1 MLNLSQGYNSMK
13 YKAIIWDFGG
23 VITSSP
29 FDAFNEF
36 EEVNGLPKDIIRT
49 INSENPDMNAWAQFE
64 SNSITI
70 DQFDDL
76 FLKEAKAKGFD
87 IKGRDIIKLLKGSI
101 RENMVSFL
109 RELKSNFK
117 LGCITNNVKPS
128 SEENTDNE
136 TKEAMSIFDHVI
148 ESSIVGIR
156 KPNPE
161 IYMMSCDALNVSPDQ
176 CIYLDDLGINLKPAR
191 ELGMTTIK
199 VIQPEDAIQEV
210 RNLLK

>member
-1 MLNLSQGYNSMK
+1 MK

-29 FDAFNEF
+29 FEAFNEF
-36 EEVNGLPKDIIRT
+36 EEENGLPKDIIRT
-49 INSENPDMNAWAQFE
+49 INSENPDMNAWAKFE

-70 DQFDDL
+70 DEFNDL
-76 FLKEAKAKGFD
+76 FLDEAKAKGFD

-101 RENMVSFL
+101 RKNMVSFL
-109 RELKSNFK
+109 RELKSDFK
-117 LGCITNNVKPS
+117 LGCITNNVKSS

-199 VIQPEDAIQEV
+199 VIKPEDAIQEV

>member
-1 MLNLSQGYNSMK
+1 MK

-29 FDAFNEF
+29 FEAFNQF
-36 EEVNGLPKDIIRT
+36 EEANGLPKDIIRT
-49 INSENPDMNAWAQFE
+49 INSENPDTNAWAKFE

-70 DQFDDL
+70 DVFNDL

-101 RENMVSFL
+101 RKNMVSFL
-109 RELKSNFK
+109 RELKSDFK
-117 LGCITNNVKPS
+117 LGCITNNVKSS
-128 SEENTDNE
+128 SEENNDNE
-136 TKEAMSIFDHVI
+136 TKEAMSLFDHII

-161 IYMMSCDALNVSPDQ
+161 IYMMSCDALKVSPDQ

-199 VIQPEDAIQEV
+199 VIHPEDAIQEV

>member
-1 MLNLSQGYNSMK
+1 MK

-76 FLKEAKAKGFD
+76 FLKEAKTKGFD

-109 RELKSNFK
+109 RELKSDFK

-161 IYMMSCDALNVSPDQ
+161 IYMMSCDALNVSPNQ

>member
-1 MLNLSQGYNSMK
+1 MK

-36 EEVNGLPKDIIRT
+36 EEANGLPKDIIRT

>member
-1 MLNLSQGYNSMK
+1 MK

-29 FDAFNEF
+29 FEAFNQF
-36 EEVNGLPKDIIRT
+36 EEANGLPKDIIRT
-49 INSENPDMNAWAQFE
+49 INSENPDTNAWAKFE

-70 DQFDDL
+70 DVFNDL

-101 RENMVSFL
+101 RKNMVSFL
-109 RELKSNFK
+109 RELKTDFK
-117 LGCITNNVKPS
+117 LGCITNNVKSS
-128 SEENTDNE
+128 SEENNDNE
-136 TKEAMSIFDHVI
+136 TKEAMSLFDHVI

-161 IYMMSCDALNVSPDQ
+161 IYMMSCDALKVSPDQ
-176 CIYLDDLGINLKPAR
+176 CIYLDDLGINLKPGR

-199 VIQPEDAIQEV
+199 VIKPEDAIQEV

>member
-1 MLNLSQGYNSMK
+1 MK

-29 FDAFNEF
+29 FEAFNEF
-36 EEVNGLPKDIIRT
+36 EEANSLPKDIIRT

-70 DQFDDL
+70 GQFNDL

-109 RELKSNFK
+109 RELKSDFK
-117 LGCITNNVKPS
+117 LGCITNNVKS
-128 SEENTDNE
+128 SSQENTDNE
-136 TKEAMSIFDHVI
+136 TEEVMSIFDHVI

-199 VIQPEDAIQEV
+199 VMQPEDAIQEV

>member
-1 MLNLSQGYNSMK
+1 
-13 YKAIIWDFGG
+13 
-23 VITSSP
+23 
-29 FDAFNEF
+29 
-36 EEVNGLPKDIIRT
+36 
-49 INSENPDMNAWAQFE
+49 
-64 SNSITI
+64 
-70 DQFDDL
+70 
-76 FLKEAKAKGFD
+76 
-87 IKGRDIIKLLKGSI
+87 
-101 RENMVSFL
+101 MVSFL
-109 RELKSNFK
+109 RELKSDFK

-148 ESSIVGIR
+148 ESSIAGIR

>member
-1 MLNLSQGYNSMK
+1 MK

-29 FDAFNEF
+29 FEAFNEF
-36 EEVNGLPKDIIRT
+36 EKANGLPKDIIRT

-70 DQFDDL
+70 DQFNDL

-101 RENMVSFL
+101 RENMVIFL
-109 RELKSNFK
+109 RELKSDFK
-117 LGCITNNVKPS
+117 LGCITNNVKSS

-136 TKEAMSIFDHVI
+136 TEEAMSIFDHVI
-148 ESSIVGIR
+148 ESSLVGIR
-156 KPNPE
+156 KPNPD
-161 IYMMSCDALNVSPDQ
+161 IYIMSCVALNVSPDQ

>member
-1 MLNLSQGYNSMK
+1 MK

-29 FDAFNEF
+29 FEAFNKF
-36 EEVNGLPKDIIRT
+36 EEANGLPKDIIRT
-49 INSENPDMNAWAQFE
+49 INSENSDMNAWAQFE

-70 DQFDDL
+70 DQFNDL

-109 RELKSNFK
+109 RELKSDFK
-117 LGCITNNVKPS
+117 LGCITNNVKS
-128 SEENTDNE
+128 SSGENTDNE
-136 TKEAMSIFDHVI
+136 TEEAMSIFDHVI

-199 VIQPEDAIQEV
+199 VIKPEDAIQEV

>member
-1 MLNLSQGYNSMK
+1 MK

-29 FDAFNEF
+29 FEAFNQF

-49 INSENPDMNAWAQFE
+49 INSENPDMNAWAKFE

-70 DQFDDL
+70 DVFNDL
-76 FLKEAKAKGFD
+76 FLKESKAKGFD

-101 RENMVSFL
+101 RKNMVSFL
-109 RELKSNFK
+109 RELKSDFK
-117 LGCITNNVKPS
+117 LGCITNNVKSS
-128 SEENTDNE
+128 SEENNDNE
-136 TKEAMSIFDHVI
+136 TKEAMSLFDHVI

-161 IYMMSCDALNVSPDQ
+161 IYMMSCDALKVSPDQ

-199 VIQPEDAIQEV
+199 VIHPEDAIQEV

>member
-1 MLNLSQGYNSMK
+1 MK

-29 FDAFNEF
+29 FEAFNEF
-36 EEVNGLPKDIIRT
+36 EEANSLPKDIIRT

-76 FLKEAKAKGFD
+76 FLKEAKTKGFD

>member
-1 MLNLSQGYNSMK
+1 MK

-49 INSENPDMNAWAQFE
+49 INSENPDKNAWAQFE

-70 DQFDDL
+70 DQFNDL

-199 VIQPEDAIQEV
+199 VIQPDDAIQEV

>member
-1 MLNLSQGYNSMK
+1 MK

-29 FDAFNEF
+29 FEAFNEF
-36 EEVNGLPKDIIRT
+36 EEANSLPKDIIRT

-70 DQFDDL
+70 GQFNDL

-109 RELKSNFK
+109 RELKLDFK
-117 LGCITNNVKPS
+117 LGCITNNVKSS

-136 TKEAMSIFDHVI
+136 TEEAMSIFDHVI

>member
-1 MLNLSQGYNSMK
+1 MK

-29 FDAFNEF
+29 FEAFNAF
-36 EEVNGLPKDIIRT
+36 EEANSLPKDIIRT

-70 DQFDDL
+70 GQFNDL

-109 RELKSNFK
+109 RELKSDFK
-117 LGCITNNVKPS
+117 LGCITNNVKS
-128 SEENTDNE
+128 SSQENTDNE
-136 TKEAMSIFDHVI
+136 TEEVMSIFDHVI

-156 KPNPE
+156 KPNPK

-191 ELGMTTIK
+191 ELGMMTIK

>member
-1 MLNLSQGYNSMK
+1 MK

-87 IKGRDIIKLLKGSI
+87 IKGKDIIKLLKGSI

-128 SEENTDNE
+128 SEENSDNE

-148 ESSIVGIR
+148 ESSIAGIR

>member
-1 MLNLSQGYNSMK
+1 MK

-29 FDAFNEF
+29 FEAFNNF
-36 EEVNGLPKDIIRT
+36 EETNGLPKDIIRT

-70 DQFDDL
+70 DEFNDL

-109 RELKSNFK
+109 RELKSDFK
-117 LGCITNNVKPS
+117 LGCITNNVKSS

-136 TKEAMSIFDHVI
+136 TEEAMSIFDHVI

-161 IYMMSCDALNVSPDQ
+161 IYMMSCDALNVSPNQ

-191 ELGMTTIK
+191 KLGMTTIK

>member
-1 MLNLSQGYNSMK
+1 MK

-29 FDAFNEF
+29 FEAFNEF
-36 EEVNGLPKDIIRT
+36 EEANSLPKDIIRT

-70 DQFDDL
+70 GQFNDL

-109 RELKSNFK
+109 RELKSDFK
-117 LGCITNNVKPS
+117 LGCITNNVKS
-128 SEENTDNE
+128 SSQENTDNE
-136 TKEAMSIFDHVI
+136 TEEVMSIFDHVI

-191 ELGMTTIK
+191 ELGMMTIK

>member
-1 MLNLSQGYNSMK
+1 MK

-29 FDAFNEF
+29 FEAFNEF
-36 EEVNGLPKDIIRT
+36 EEANSLPKDIIRT

-70 DQFDDL
+70 GQFNDL

-109 RELKSNFK
+109 RELKSDFK
-117 LGCITNNVKPS
+117 LGCITNNVKSS

-136 TKEAMSIFDHVI
+136 TEEAMSIFDHVI

>member
-1 MLNLSQGYNSMK
+1 MK

-29 FDAFNEF
+29 FEAFNEF

-70 DQFDDL
+70 DQFNDL

-109 RELKSNFK
+109 RELKSDFK
-117 LGCITNNVKPS
+117 LGCITNNVKS
-128 SEENTDNE
+128 SSQENTDNE
-136 TKEAMSIFDHVI
+136 TEEVMSIFDHVI

>member
-1 MLNLSQGYNSMK
+1 
-13 YKAIIWDFGG
+13 
-23 VITSSP
+23 
-29 FDAFNEF
+29 
-36 EEVNGLPKDIIRT
+36 
-49 INSENPDMNAWAQFE
+49 MNAWAQFE

-70 DQFDDL
+70 NQFDDL

-101 RENMVSFL
+101 RKNMVSFL
-109 RELKSNFK
+109 RELKSDFK
-117 LGCITNNVKPS
+117 LGCITNNVKSS
-128 SEENTDNE
+128 SEENNDNE
-136 TKEAMSIFDHVI
+136 TKEAMSLFDHVI

-161 IYMMSCDALNVSPDQ
+161 IYMMSCDALKVSPDQ
-176 CIYLDDLGINLKPAR
+176 CIYLDEIGINLKPAR

>member
-1 MLNLSQGYNSMK
+1 MK

-148 ESSIVGIR
+148 ESSIAGIR

>member
-1 MLNLSQGYNSMK
+1 MK

-23 VITSSP
+23 VITSSA
-29 FDAFNEF
+29 FDAFNQF
-36 EEVNGLPKDIIRT
+36 EEANGLPKDIIRT
-49 INSENPDMNAWAQFE
+49 INSENPDTNAWAKFE

-70 DQFDDL
+70 DVFNDL

-101 RENMVSFL
+101 RKNMVSFL
-109 RELKSNFK
+109 RELKSDFK
-117 LGCITNNVKPS
+117 LGCITNNVKSS
-128 SEENTDNE
+128 SEENNDNE
-136 TKEAMSIFDHVI
+136 TKEAMSLFDHVI

-161 IYMMSCDALNVSPDQ
+161 IYMMSCDALKVSPDQ

>member
-1 MLNLSQGYNSMK
+1 MK

-76 FLKEAKAKGFD
+76 FLKEAKTKGFD

-148 ESSIVGIR
+148 ESSIAGIR

>member
-1 MLNLSQGYNSMK
+1 MK

-29 FDAFNEF
+29 FEAFNKF
-36 EEVNGLPKDIIRT
+36 EEANGLPKDIIRT
-49 INSENPDMNAWAQFE
+49 INSENSDMNAWAQFE

-70 DQFDDL
+70 DQFNDL

>member
-1 MLNLSQGYNSMK
+1 MC
-13 YKAIIWDFGG
+13 IRDRDFGG

-29 FDAFNEF
+29 FEAFNEF
-36 EEVNGLPKDIIRT
+36 EEANSLPKDIIRT

-70 DQFDDL
+70 GQFNDL

-109 RELKSNFK
+109 RELKSDFK
-117 LGCITNNVKPS
+117 LGCITNNVKS
-128 SEENTDNE
+128 SSQENTDNE
-136 TKEAMSIFDHVI
+136 TEEAMSIFDHVI

>member
-1 MLNLSQGYNSMK
+1 MK

-29 FDAFNEF
+29 FEAFNKF
-36 EEVNGLPKDIIRT
+36 EEANGLPKDIIRT
-49 INSENPDMNAWAQFE
+49 INSENSDMNAWAQFE

-70 DQFDDL
+70 DQFNDL

-109 RELKSNFK
+109 RELKSDFK

-128 SEENTDNE
+128 SEDNTDNE

-161 IYMMSCDALNVSPDQ
+161 IYMMSCDALNVSPNQ

>member
-1 MLNLSQGYNSMK
+1 MK

-29 FDAFNEF
+29 FEAFNEF
-36 EEVNGLPKDIIRT
+36 EEANGLPKDIIRT

-70 DQFDDL
+70 GQFNDL

-109 RELKSNFK
+109 RELKSDFK
-117 LGCITNNVKPS
+117 LGCITNNVKSS

-136 TKEAMSIFDHVI
+136 TEEAMSIFDHVI

>member
-1 MLNLSQGYNSMK
+1 MK

-101 RENMVSFL
+101 RKNMVSFL
-109 RELKSNFK
+109 KELKSDFK

>member
-1 MLNLSQGYNSMK
+1 MK

-29 FDAFNEF
+29 FEAFNQF
-36 EEVNGLPKDIIRT
+36 EEANGLPKDIIRT
-49 INSENPDMNAWAQFE
+49 INSENPDTNAWAKFE

-70 DQFDDL
+70 DVFNDL

-87 IKGRDIIKLLKGSI
+87 IKGKDIIKLLKGSI
-101 RENMVSFL
+101 RKNMVSFL
-109 RELKSNFK
+109 RELKSDFK
-117 LGCITNNVKPS
+117 LGCITNNVKSS
-128 SEENTDNE
+128 SEENNDNE
-136 TKEAMSIFDHVI
+136 TKEAMSLFDHVI

-161 IYMMSCDALNVSPDQ
+161 IYMMSCDALKVSPDQ

>member
-1 MLNLSQGYNSMK
+1 MK

-29 FDAFNEF
+29 FEAFNKF
-36 EEVNGLPKDIIRT
+36 EEANGLPKDIIRT
-49 INSENPDMNAWAQFE
+49 INSENSDMNAWAQFE

-109 RELKSNFK
+109 RELKSDFK

>member
-1 MLNLSQGYNSMK
+1 MK

-36 EEVNGLPKDIIRT
+36 EEVNSLPKDIIRT

-109 RELKSNFK
+109 RELKADFK

-136 TKEAMSIFDHVI
+136 TKEAMSIFDNVI

>member
-1 MLNLSQGYNSMK
+1 MK
-13 YKAIIWDFGG
+13 YKAILWDFGG

-29 FDAFNEF
+29 FEAFNNF
-36 EEVNGLPKDIIRT
+36 EETNGLPKDIIRT

-70 DQFDDL
+70 DEFNDL

-87 IKGRDIIKLLKGSI
+87 IKGKDIIKLLKGSI

-109 RELKSNFK
+109 RELKSDFK
-117 LGCITNNVKPS
+117 LGCITNNVKSS

-136 TKEAMSIFDHVI
+136 TEEAMSIFDHVI